1 MWFIN
6 SLGLVL
12 GVGLACFILA
22 SLLGYAIHYAN
33 EKWDEEMAKDYKV
46 YQSSNSSK
54 NINISGNCNI
64 VKNNGD
70 GTSVIKTD
78 KYTIVVT
85 KDGISVNGKKIDLNK
100 EETE

>member
-1 MWFIN
+1 MAWFIN

-12 GVGLACFILA
+12 GIGIAIFILG
-22 SLLGYAIHYAN
+22 SLIGAILYYTD
-33 EKWDEEMAKDYKV
+33 ERCGEEMARDYNV

-54 NINISGNCNI
+54 NINIGGNCNI

-85 KDGISVNGKKIDLNK
+85 KDGISVNGKKIDFK
-100 EETE
+100 EEDK